1 MAAILSRLRAQA
13 RMTARAAALGV
24 IGTVFLLVGLGFLS
38 VALWMIV
45 AAQYGALIAFEVLG
59 GLYVIL
65 GLICLALRPSATP
78 VQDSDNGT
86 ASAKP
91 QTDRT
96 GSEDPLIK
104 LAEGF
109 AAGMQ
114 AGRAARD
121 RRP

>member
-45 AAQYGALIAFEVLG
+45 AAQYGALIAFEVMG

-65 GLICLALRPSATP
+65 GLICLALRPSAT
-78 VQDSDNGT
+78 QAQHGENGT

-96 GSEDPLIK
+96 APEDPLIK